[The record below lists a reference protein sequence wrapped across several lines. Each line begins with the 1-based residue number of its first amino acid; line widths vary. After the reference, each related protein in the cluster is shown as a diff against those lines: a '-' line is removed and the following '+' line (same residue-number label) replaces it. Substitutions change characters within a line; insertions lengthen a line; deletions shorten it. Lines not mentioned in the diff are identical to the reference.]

1 MMMVENGWKN
11 MGMWAQNGYID
22 NHSEET
28 DYGNAIVKLSHEAS
42 QKIGYALKQFESKG
56 EFDVKNPAIEAKVK
70 DILQEVF
77 FKTPV
82 AINKLN
88 LDGEFFKNGNETKV
102 SAYGTVDFELNG
114 KKVNGLQFEKPE
126 KFLQFQRDLLSK
138 NNDLDMQE
146 ELSGVEME

>member
-1 MMMVENGWKN
+1 MVVENGWKN
-11 MGMWAQNGYID
+11 MEMWAQNGYID

-42 QKIGYALKQFESKG
+42 QKIGYALKQFENKG

-82 AINKLN
+82 VINKLN
-88 LDGEFFKNGNETKV
+88 LDGEFFNNGNETKV

-138 NNDLDMQE
+138 NNDLEMQE